1 MRGLVDVLNPFFPLK
16 EGRWLILAFTFTSN
30 IWCQQE
36 QDSTIVSY
44 SDKIA
49 LGLDMSTDIDEFIVN
64 SPNVSNF
71 HLVSNN
77 DLKLT
82 LKLNYKF
89 LSLSAG
95 FSPKF
100 LPGNDDDDKKGESS
114 FTEYRFNLFPKR
126 FVQSIFFRRMKGFYV
141 ENTNDFVP
149 NWNSAMDP
157 YIQFPDLKSIAWGGY
172 TGYVLNKNFSLRSLL
187 NRQEWQRTSGG
198 SLIPIISYEFTNM
211 TNDFVDGS
219 YGKENMVDLRADL
232 GYYFNWSITQK
243 FNLVLSVRA
252 GIGPKFSKYTLD
264 GVVERNHYFVV
275 EYNTGLQLDY
285 NSDKLY
291 MGIAGSLNGYRY
303 NGESSNN
310 ISNNLW
316 QGSFY
321 IAYRIGAQEKL
332 KQLF

>member
-95 FSPKF
+95 KKMTESKQMPACGSGAG
-100 LPGNDDDDKKGESS
+100 PG
-114 FTEYRFNLFPKR
+114 R
-126 FVQSIFFRRMKGFYV
+126 
-141 ENTNDFVP
+141 
-149 NWNSAMDP
+149 SAE
-157 YIQFPDLKSIAWGGY
+157 
-172 TGYVLNKNFSLRSLL
+172 V
-187 NRQEWQRTSGG
+187 
-198 SLIPIISYEFTNM
+198 
-211 TNDFVDGS
+211 
-219 YGKENMVDLRADL
+219 
-232 GYYFNWSITQK
+232 
-243 FNLVLSVRA
+243 
-252 GIGPKFSKYTLD
+252 
-264 GVVERNHYFVV
+264 
-275 EYNTGLQLDY
+275 
-285 NSDKLY
+285 
-291 MGIAGSLNGYRY
+291 
-303 NGESSNN
+303 
-310 ISNNLW
+310 
-316 QGSFY
+316 
-321 IAYRIGAQEKL
+321 
-332 KQLF
+332 

>member
-1 MRGLVDVLNPFFPLK
+1 MGSRKSFLVTFFRYRK
-16 EGRWLILAFTFTSN
+16 ARWMILACAFTSN
-30 IWCQQE
+30 IWCQQG

-49 LGLDMSTDIDEFIVN
+49 FGFDISTDIDEFIVD
-64 SPNVSNF
+64 SPDVGNF

-157 YIQFPDLKSIAWGGY
+157 YIQFPDLKSITWGGY

-198 SLIPIISYEFTNM
+198 SLIPIIRYEFTKM

-232 GYYFNWSITQK
+232 GYYFNWSITEK
-243 FNLVLSVRA
+243 LNLVPSVRT

-264 GVVERNHYFVV
+264 GAVEKNRYFVA
-275 EYNTGLQLDY
+275 EYSTGLQLSY
-285 NSDKLY
+285 NTDNLY

-303 NGESSNN
+303 KDEGST

-316 QGSFY
+316 QASFY
-321 IAYRIGAQEKL
+321 IGYRIDAPEKL
-332 KQLF
+332 KKLL